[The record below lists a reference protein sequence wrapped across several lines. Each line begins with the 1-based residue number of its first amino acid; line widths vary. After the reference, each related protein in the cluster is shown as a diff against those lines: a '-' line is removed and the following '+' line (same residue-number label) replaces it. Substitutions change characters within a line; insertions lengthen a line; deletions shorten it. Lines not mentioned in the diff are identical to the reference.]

1 MEVYYKDDINMKS
14 CGIVKPESNLSVP
27 LQAVYTPG
35 GEFLFK
41 PVLER

>member
-1 MEVYYKDDINMKS
+1 MEVYYKDDINVKS
-14 CGIVKPESNLSVP
+14 CGTVKAESNFSIP

-41 PVLER
+41 PVLEK